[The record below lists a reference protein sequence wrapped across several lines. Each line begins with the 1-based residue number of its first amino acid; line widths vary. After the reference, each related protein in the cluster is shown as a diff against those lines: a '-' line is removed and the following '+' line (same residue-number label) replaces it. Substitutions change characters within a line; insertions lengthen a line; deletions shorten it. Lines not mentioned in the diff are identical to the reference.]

1 MVSPAFTA
9 SRPTD
14 ASGALARVSP
24 AALLLPATSC
34 RRPVTGRC
42 GLTDA
47 AFREGLREYAQIAKA
62 AAAAAEPRGAALRKS
77 RAKGGPGRGPRHRVF
92 APRMMCGAGEDGED
106 GEGGEDG
113 TPEWDAAWRRWQQEG
128 LVDET
133 ATDGNNEMQQAK
145 AALWQAELNVLSART
160 LQAAARNDVAFAKAE
175 LEEIADRRER
185 LKLPYEFEEIN
196 EMQRLIS
203 KQGSIAQALQVAAG
217 SLAFVLLARAGAQ
230 RGAEGVAGCVLMP
243 VVCTMNAALDVL
255 DAMP

>member
-1 MVSPAFTA
+1 
-9 SRPTD
+9 
-14 ASGALARVSP
+14 
-24 AALLLPATSC
+24 
-34 RRPVTGRC
+34 
-42 GLTDA
+42 
-47 AFREGLREYAQIAKA
+47 
-62 AAAAAEPRGAALRKS
+62 
-77 RAKGGPGRGPRHRVF
+77 
-92 APRMMCGAGEDGED
+92 MMCGAGEDGED
-106 GEGGEDG
+106 GEGGEGG